1 MSQKRLSTSALT
13 KKLFLWVNNDKTIV
27 GLKYKRQWIFN
38 IFFFKVVKNNIQFK
52 EITYILKKMCIDF
65 IWSVELSF
73 DVLFW
78 ILRESSGHGQK
89 SPPNTSVMN
98 SIEKTFQVNVSR
110 ILRNTSNVSM
120 QNL

>member
-52 EITYILKKMCIDF
+52 EITYILKKC
-65 IWSVELSF
+65 
-73 DVLFW
+73 VLT
-78 ILRESSGHGQK
+78 L
-89 SPPNTSVMN
+89 
-98 SIEKTFQVNVSR
+98 FQV
-110 ILRNTSNVSM
+110 
-120 QNL
+120 

>member
-1 MSQKRLSTSALT
+1 
-13 KKLFLWVNNDKTIV
+13 
-27 GLKYKRQWIFN
+27 
-38 IFFFKVVKNNIQFK
+38 
-52 EITYILKKMCIDF
+52 MCTDF
-65 IWSVELSF
+65 ISSVELSF